1 MALHR
6 FYWLVEDTL
15 AGCSR
20 PGGIARQRE
29 ASLPPEEVTRQ
40 LDEDLAWL
48 RDRGIGA
55 VLTLTET
62 PLDLDALERHGLATL
77 HLPVEDLTPPTPEQ
91 LDLALRFID
100 EQRLQGRPV
109 AVHCLMGQGRTG
121 SVLAAYLIRA
131 GATPEAALRELRS
144 LCPGAVENP
153 SQENALQAYFRRR
166 DWII

>member
-6 FYWLVEDTL
+6 FYWLVEDVL

-20 PGGIARQRE
+20 PGGTARNRE
-29 ASLPPEEVTRQ
+29 ASLPPEATAQQ
-40 LDEDLAWL
+40 LDEDLTWL
-48 RDRGIGA
+48 RDHSIGA

-62 PLDLDALERHGLATL
+62 PLDSDVLARHGLPTL
-77 HLPVEDLTPPTPEQ
+77 HLPVDDLTPPTPEQ
-91 LDLALRFID
+91 IDLALRFID
-100 EQRLQGRPV
+100 EQRMHGRAV

-121 SVLAAYLIRA
+121 TVLAAYLIRA
-131 GATPEAALRELRS
+131 GATPESALRELRS

>member
-29 ASLPPEEVTRQ
+29 ASLPPEEVARQ
-40 LDEDLAWL
+40 LDEDLTWL
-48 RDRGIGA
+48 RDRGVGA

-62 PLDLDALERHGLATL
+62 PLDPDVLARHDLNTL

-100 EQRLQGRPV
+100 EQRLQGRAV

-121 SVLAAYLIRA
+121 TVLAAYLIRA

-153 SQENALQAYFRRR
+153 SQESALQAYFRRR

>member
-6 FYWLVEDTL
+6 FYWLVEDVL

-20 PGGIARQRE
+20 PGGIARNRE
-29 ASLPPEEVTRQ
+29 ASLPPEATAQQ
-40 LDEDLAWL
+40 LDEDLTWL
-48 RDRGIGA
+48 RDHGIGA

-62 PLDLDALERHGLATL
+62 PLDSDVLARHGLPTL
-77 HLPVEDLTPPTPEQ
+77 HLPVDDLTPPTPEQ
-91 LDLALRFID
+91 IDLALRFID
-100 EQRLQGRPV
+100 EQRMHGRPV

-121 SVLAAYLIRA
+121 TVLAAYLIRA
-131 GATPEAALRELRS
+131 GATPESALRELRS

>member
-6 FYWLVEDTL
+6 FYWLVEDVL

-20 PGGIARQRE
+20 PGGIARNRE
-29 ASLPPEEVTRQ
+29 ASLPPEATAQQ
-40 LDEDLAWL
+40 LDEDLTWL
-48 RDRGIGA
+48 RDHGIGA

-62 PLDLDALERHGLATL
+62 PLDSDVLARHGLPTL
-77 HLPVEDLTPPTPEQ
+77 HLPVDDLTPPTPEQ
-91 LDLALRFID
+91 IDLALRFID
-100 EQRLQGRPV
+100 EQRMHGRAV

-121 SVLAAYLIRA
+121 TVLAAYLIRA
-131 GATPEAALRELRS
+131 GATPESALRELRS